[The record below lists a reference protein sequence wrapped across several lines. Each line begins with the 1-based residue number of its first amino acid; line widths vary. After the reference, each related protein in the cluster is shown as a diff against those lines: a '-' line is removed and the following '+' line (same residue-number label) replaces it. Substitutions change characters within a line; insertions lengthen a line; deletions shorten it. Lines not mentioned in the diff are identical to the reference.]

1 MTLHILFFLSS
12 DGEKNRNFVP
22 DLCSQTGHG
31 DCLSQ
36 KPIVQLLPQKAP
48 TLHRCAIDPTCSCK
62 SMIDASTRHISI
74 FYCRNQIIVK
84 FILALSSIVQHSG
97 NPPTL
102 RQSNGCKC
110 TCSEFCSVYAM
121 FSNGLFLSVF
131 PNMCTIHNFTAFLC
145 QFYVDNIT
153 LCIVCKLYAAITHR
167 EFILQI
173 LSHTICP
180 ISRTYCHL

>member
-1 MTLHILFFLSS
+1 
-12 DGEKNRNFVP
+12 
-22 DLCSQTGHG
+22 
-31 DCLSQ
+31 
-36 KPIVQLLPQKAP
+36 
-48 TLHRCAIDPTCSCK
+48 
-62 SMIDASTRHISI
+62 MIDTSTRHISI
-74 FYCRNQIIVK
+74 FYCSNQIIVK
-84 FILALSSIVQHSG
+84 FIFALSSIVQHSG
-97 NPPTL
+97 NPSTL

-153 LCIVCKLYAAITHR
+153 SCIVCKLYAAITHS

-180 ISRTYCHL
+180 ISRTYCHLWKFLFFHFTSCKILPSFHKNRPSRSARRPVGGLVYYSRASASRLASVRPGVV

>member
-1 MTLHILFFLSS
+1 
-12 DGEKNRNFVP
+12 
-22 DLCSQTGHG
+22 
-31 DCLSQ
+31 
-36 KPIVQLLPQKAP
+36 
-48 TLHRCAIDPTCSCK
+48 
-62 SMIDASTRHISI
+62 MIDASTRHISI
-74 FYCRNQIIVK
+74 FYCSNQIIVK

-153 LCIVCKLYAAITHR
+153 SCIVCKLYVAITHR

-173 LSHTICP
+173 LLHAICP
-180 ISRTYCHL
+180 INRTYCPPRKIFALSFPHLAKFSPFQKKQAVSSAARRPVGGLVHYSRASASRLASVRPGVV